1 MRGRTRRVTVGLG
14 IPTRNRPAQ
23 VAEVIAAVDE
33 YDPGIDL
40 RLVVGVDH
48 DEETAMMLSGIGV
61 PVVEPQGTGV
71 PANRNRLLAELADCE
86 YIALLDDDHKPTRD
100 GWLRDYVAAL
110 QEARV
115 GVIWRLGL
123 ASGPITYRAGRV
135 VWRERLGCP
144 LMVMTQQA
152 YETVGALNQ
161 VAFGSRYGLDDSEYG
176 YRCYHAGLIGNHYG
190 YWPCLDDGGRSLVD
204 LPDPPSSDGKSAEQR
219 ADDVVANM
227 GALTLARQGE
237 APIWL
242 DNPEAVALVR

>member
-1 MRGRTRRVTVGLG
+1 MRVTVGLG
-14 IPTRNRPAQ
+14 ITTRNRYPLVRQ
-23 VAEVIAAVDE
+23 VLDAISE
-33 YDPGIDL
+33 YPPGIDM

-48 DEETAMMLSGIGV
+48 DPACADALWDCGV
-61 PVVEPQGTGV
+61 NVVEPQGTGV
-71 PANRNRLLAELADCE
+71 PANRNRILAELAAQPDLT
-86 YIALLDDDHKPTRD
+86 YFALLDDDHVPVHS
-100 GWLRDYVAAL
+100 GWLRGYVGAL
-110 QEARV
+110 QEGAV

-144 LMVMTQQA
+144 LMVMTRHA

-190 YWPCLDDGGRSLVD
+190 YWPCLDDGGRALAD

-219 ADDVVANM
+219 ADDVAANM
-227 GALTLARQGE
+227 GALKLARRGE

-242 DNPEAVALVR
+242 ANPEEVR